1 MAGHYPLPWGLA
13 ASATLMSFAGNAN
26 QTDQTQSLAVNWPV
40 PAALFPGGQTVAGL
54 TLPVIAPGTKF
65 LNRWQQL
72 DVEGR
77 RTFRVGR
84 YQMTGQLDVYNALNS
99 NVVLTEN
106 QTFGS
111 VLGQPLTILQGRIF
125 RAALQMKF

>member
-1 MAGHYPLPWGLA
+1 
-13 ASATLMSFAGNAN
+13 MSFAGNAN
-26 QTDQTQSLAVNWPV
+26 QTDVWPFVLQTQSLAVNWPV

-54 TLPVIAPGTKF
+54 TIPVVAPGTKF

-72 DVEGR
+72 DVEAR
-77 RTFRVGR
+77 RTFKVGH
-84 YQMTGQLDVYNALNS
+84 YQVIGQVDVYNSLNS

-106 QTFGS
+106 QTFGPA
-111 VLGQPLTILQGRIF
+111 LGQPLTILQGRIV